1 MQTTQSA
8 FALVIRAKFMRV
20 RSQSA
25 MEVREVYAHSAPR
38 SMAHDEASL
47 PQRSSLAMRC
57 RGDSVTGRAFRGL
70 VPRGKVLAL
79 VPLGGEVRSC

>member
-1 MQTTQSA
+1 
-8 FALVIRAKFMRV
+8 MRF

-38 SMAHDEASL
+38 SMVHDEASL

-57 RGDSVTGRAFRGL
+57 RGNSVTGRVFRGL
-70 VPRGKVLAL
+70 VPRGKVLAGKVLAL